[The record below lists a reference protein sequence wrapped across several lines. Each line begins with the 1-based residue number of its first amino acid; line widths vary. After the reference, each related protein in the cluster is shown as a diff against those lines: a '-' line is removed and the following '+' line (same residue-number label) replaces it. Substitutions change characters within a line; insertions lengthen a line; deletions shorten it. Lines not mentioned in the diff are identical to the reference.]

1 MSAGEPID
9 REAMREMAEGCGWT
23 FAEFA
28 ERYRAEADREM
39 AAIDASL
46 AARDA
51 AGAARRAHG
60 LAGASVMAGV
70 PGMHEVLQRLE
81 TAARAGEF
89 ERAGELRDEAAATL
103 RRVKDSL
110 TRDA

>member
-1 MSAGEPID
+1 MTAGEPID

-28 ERYRAEADREM
+28 ERYRDEADREM
-39 AAIDASL
+39 AAIAASL
-46 AARDA
+46 EAGDA

-70 PGMHEVLQRLE
+70 PGMHEVLRRLE
-81 TAARAGEF
+81 NSARAGEF
-89 ERAGELRDEAAATL
+89 ERAGELHDEAAATL
-103 RRVKDSL
+103 DRVKESL
-110 TRDA
+110 RRDA